1 MFAPNLRRAVIQSSH
16 SSFLPPTFLLPLRAS
31 LSTMPTTT
39 PKPPPTDPLKPPL
52 KSKSTIP
59 RPQPPPSK
67 SLPHEPTPSEKSLAL
82 LPFLAAQPPHY
93 ITAHIHARPYLLTA
107 GDILR
112 LPFHM
117 PNVSLGTILRLNR
130 ASSLGSRDYTFRGQP
145 WIDERLFVCR
155 ARVIGVEG
163 EPMRVVLKTKRR
175 QRHVKRVTSK
185 MRYTIL
191 RCLEVRVLGEGG
203 GEV

>member
-1 MFAPNLRRAVIQSSH
+1 M
-16 SSFLPPTFLLPLRAS
+16 
-31 LSTMPTTT
+31 
-39 PKPPPTDPLKPPL
+39 
-52 KSKSTIP
+52 
-59 RPQPPPSK
+59 
-67 SLPHEPTPSEKSLAL
+67 
-82 LPFLAAQPPHY
+82 
-93 ITAHIHARPYLLTA
+93 
-107 GDILR
+107 
-112 LPFHM
+112 
-117 PNVSLGTILRLNR
+117 
-130 ASSLGSRDYTFRGQP
+130 
-145 WIDERLFVCR
+145 CR